1 MNLYDYLSAQV
12 PNDCYIIMQKRVGN
26 VPKPRN
32 SRQMAMMLR
41 KYVQTF
47 GKDALQDLA
56 SIHPDRELISNQ
68 ASFGLNPVAPTIPFD
83 GGESSSSFGLNP
95 VAPTIP
101 FSGNE
106 CGCGGN
112 CGKSNCGCKTIGKC
126 NCGGND
132 NNFSNLIATPNSP
145 QSYTD
150 LNPQSKTH
158 EVIISVGVVLLGL
171 AVLLK
176 VMK

>member
-12 PNDCYIIMQKRVGN
+12 PNDCYMVMQNRVGN
-26 VPKPRN
+26 IPKPRN

-47 GKDALQDLA
+47 GKDGLQDLA
-56 SIHPDRELISNQ
+56 SIHPDQELLSN
-68 ASFGLNPVAPTIPFD
+68 AGSFGINEVIQVAEPKKVD
-83 GGESSSSFGLNP
+83 SEYLESSYKG
-95 VAPTIP
+95 
-101 FSGNE
+101 

-112 CGKSNCGCKTIGKC
+112 CGKSNCGCKTTGKC
-126 NCGGND
+126 NCGGKD
-132 NNFSNLIATPNSP
+132 ENFSNFIASPNAP
-145 QSYTD
+145 QTYSD

-158 EVIISVGVVLLGL
+158 EIIISMGVVILGL
-171 AVLLK
+171 ALLVK

>member
-12 PNDCYIIMQKRVGN
+12 PNDCYMVMQSRVGN
-26 VPKPRN
+26 IPKPRN

-56 SIHPDRELISNQ
+56 SIHPDKELISNQ
-68 ASFGLNPVAPTIPFD
+68 
-83 GGESSSSFGLNP
+83 SSFGINEVVQ
-95 VAPTIP
+95 VAEPKKVDAEYLE
-101 FSGNE
+101 SSYKG

-112 CGKSNCGCKTIGKC
+112 CGKSNCGCRTNGKC
-126 NCGGND
+126 NCGGKD
-132 NNFSNLIATPNSP
+132 DNFSNFIAPDRP

-158 EVIISVGVVLLGL
+158 EIIISMGVVILGL
-171 AVLLK
+171 AVLVK